1 LKKQHWDFK
10 SYGTSYPVSKF
21 RCPAKNKLESNSDSA
36 VYLKLANSIG
46 SAHHFSPQNFWSHSL
61 RNVHHMSVLLTV
73 NFRVHFLGTS
83 WKHFF
88 FKCNSTQA
96 FSINSYRF
104 EVLIRSL
111 VVRLLGGSSW
121 MWVLPFCSLYSPFF
135 GCFGLFMIG
144 RVSALISQ

>member
-1 LKKQHWDFK
+1 LRKQHWDFK

-21 RCPAKNKLESNSDSA
+21 RCPSKNKPEFNSDSA

-46 SAHHFSPQNFWSHSL
+46 SAHHFSPQKFWSQSL
-61 RNVHHMSVLLTV
+61 RNVHHVSVLLT
-73 NFRVHFLGTS
+73 VHFLGTS

-111 VVRLLGGSSW
+111 VVPLLGGSSW
-121 MWVLPFCSLYSPFF
+121 MFVLPFCSLYSPFF